1 MKLMKGFSLP
11 ELVVAL
17 TLVGI
22 LTTLGMSRYNAHVAK
37 TRQAEAKVNLSH
49 IASLQGIYRAQHL
62 KYNNLAK
69 VGAGSNCGETA
80 LNNNLGFRPQGCDKL
95 RYTYESSGSDKTF
108 TATAKSGSGSEK
120 EIYPGCNDSGKDE
133 WTIDQNLNLNNN
145 RNIVKFCSD

>member
-1 MKLMKGFSLP
+1 MQAFSLP

-62 KYNNLAK
+62 KYNTLGK
-69 VGAGSNCGETA
+69 VGAGAGNCDESN
-80 LNNNLGFRPQGCDKL
+80 LNNYLGFRPQGCDKL
-95 RYTYESSGSDKTF
+95 RYTYKTNSASQSAF
-108 TATAKSGSGSEK
+108 EAEASGSGK
-120 EIYPGCNDSGKDE
+120 EIYPGCDASDKSDE
-133 WTIDQNLNLNNN
+133 WTIDQDLTLNNN
-145 RNIVKFCSD
+145 NNIVKFCSE